1 MSIKSSNLGVFQN
14 AVANMPCNCRKSN
27 FQNGTFEKTIMTE
40 VVLIQVFFPNVGSK
54 QKIK

>member
-27 FQNGTFEKTIMTE
+27 FQNDAFEKTIMTE